1 MHSPAVV
8 TPLHILPHSPLLT
21 LSALYICRGKLPLAQ
36 VSTFEKREVFS
47 MV

>member
-8 TPLHILPHSPLLT
+8 TQLQIFPHSPLLT
-21 LSALYICRGKLPLAQ
+21 LSALYICEGELLLAQ
-36 VSTFEKREVFS
+36 VSTFEKREVIS